1 VSAEEMTTQ
10 IEINDLVKYSR
21 PQNEEE
27 GKFRFRVLEI
37 HRNVENPRAH
47 IQLICDWRIKP
58 VEVVA
63 LTDIEP
69 AGS

>member
-1 VSAEEMTTQ
+1 MTTQ
-10 IEINDLVKYSR
+10 IEINDVVKYSG

-63 LTDIEP
+63 LTEIEP
-69 AGS
+69 AAP

>member
-10 IEINDLVKYSR
+10 IGINDVVKYSR
-21 PQNEEE
+21 PQNDEE
-27 GKFRFRVLEI
+27 GNFRFRVLEI
-37 HRNVENPRAH
+37 HRDVVNPRAH

-63 LTDIEP
+63 LSEIEP
-69 AGS
+69 AAS

>member
-1 VSAEEMTTQ
+1 MKV
-10 IEINDLVKYSR
+10 NGVVKYSR

-37 HRNVENPRAH
+37 HRDVENLRVH

-69 AGS
+69 AAP